1 MADPVVLIINGDEED
16 VGPFFLR
23 QEGAGKGQGGG
34 EERCGKF
41 HEKEPVAG
49 AKERCSGRRL
59 SSAGASA
66 VFASAGI
73 PAESARL
80 PPFNGA
86 MKIHL
91 LLLPLLFCSLSTLTG
106 AEEKPVDAPAVESK
120 KDEPADPLAGLKAE
134 TARLEAER
142 SKITA
147 QLALEQARLD
157 EKLAGQKR
165 AVAEIQ
171 AQMEDLKTRMD
182 LAEIKRRSAD
192 DPELLELRRKSERLV
207 LEAVIAK
214 NEVELQSFEMRKKEN
229 EVRARTSE
237 ITLQI
242 ELQQK
247 EAEARTH
254 AVGKA
259 PEYLKDPHQGGKLV
273 ISDRRIALNGVITA
287 KTADHIADRI
297 AYFNNRD
304 SEAPIFIVIDDCPG
318 GSVMAGYKI
327 IKAMHG
333 SKAPVHT
340 VVKSFAASMA
350 ACITTVSKKS
360 FAYPNAILLHHQLSV
375 GVAGNLTQHRE
386 NVKQLEEW
394 WRRLADPV
402 AEKMG
407 LTREEFIARMYQE
420 ASTGDWSEFADNARK
435 LKWVDEIVEDIEETS
450 LLRHPDS
457 QQTASTTSAP
467 RLPGMPPQTEIIES
481 NDERG
486 KPIALLPRLNPL
498 DAYWLY
504 NPDGFYRLQ

>member
-1 MADPVVLIINGDEED
+1 MNLKLVLMSCLLLG
-16 VGPFFLR
+16 
-23 QEGAGKGQGGG
+23 
-34 EERCGKF
+34 
-41 HEKEPVAG
+41 
-49 AKERCSGRRL
+49 SL
-59 SSAGASA
+59 SASA
-66 VFASAGI
+66 A
-73 PAESARL
+73 
-80 PPFNGA
+80 
-86 MKIHL
+86 
-91 LLLPLLFCSLSTLTG
+91 
-106 AEEKPVDAPAVESK
+106 AEEAKAVE
-120 KDEPADPLAGLKAE
+120 ADPLAAMKAE
-134 TARLEAER
+134 TARLQAER
-142 SKITA
+142 DKISA
-147 QLALEQARLD
+147 EMALEQTRLD
-157 EKLAGQKR
+157 QQLSEKKR
-165 AVAEIQ
+165 ALAALQTQIEEMK
-171 AQMEDLKTRMD
+171 AQLD
-182 LAEIKRRSAD
+182 LAEIRRRSAD
-192 DPELLELRRKSERLV
+192 DPALVELRRKSERLV

-214 NEVELQSFEMRKKEN
+214 NEVEIQSLQMRKQEN

-237 ITLQI
+237 LALQI

-247 EAEARTH
+247 ETEARNH

-259 PEYLKDPHQGGKLV
+259 PEYLKEPHQGSKLV
-273 ISDRRIALNGVITA
+273 LSDRRIPLNGIITS

-304 SEAPIFIVIDDCPG
+304 AEAPIFIVIDDCPG

-333 SKAPVHT
+333 SRAPVYT

-375 GVAGNLTQHRE
+375 GMAGNLTQHRE

-407 LTREEFIARMYQE
+407 MTREQFIARMYQE

-435 LKWVDEIVEDIEETS
+435 LKWVDEIVEDIEETA

-457 QQTASTTSAP
+457 QQTAVTPAP
-467 RLPGMPPQTEIIES
+467 RLPGTPPQTEVTQS
-481 NDERG
+481 TDDRG
-486 KPIALLPRLNPL
+486 RPIALLPRLNPL

-504 NPDGFYRLQ
+504 NPDGYYRVE

>member
-1 MADPVVLIINGDEED
+1 MHLKL
-16 VGPFFLR
+16 FLVTLL
-23 QEGAGKGQGGG
+23 A
-34 EERCGKF
+34 
-41 HEKEPVAG
+41 
-49 AKERCSGRRL
+49 
-59 SSAGASA
+59 SSALPHLATA
-66 VFASAGI
+66 EDTK
-73 PAESARL
+73 PA
-80 PPFNGA
+80 
-86 MKIHL
+86 
-91 LLLPLLFCSLSTLTG
+91 
-106 AEEKPVDAPAVESK
+106 
-120 KDEPADPLAGLKAE
+120 PADPLAAVKEE
-134 TARLEAER
+134 TARLQAER
-142 SKITA
+142 EKIAA
-147 QLALEQARLD
+147 QMALEQTHVDQQLA
-157 EKLAGQKR
+157 EKKR
-165 AVAEIQ
+165 ALAALQSQIEEMR
-171 AQMEDLKTRMD
+171 AQLD
-182 LAEIKRRSAD
+182 LAEIRRRSMD
-192 DPELLELRRKSERLV
+192 DPSLLEMRRKSERLV
-207 LEAVIAK
+207 LEALVAK
-214 NEVELQSFEMRKKEN
+214 NEVEIQGFEMRKREN
-229 EVRARTSE
+229 EMRARSAE
-237 ITLQI
+237 ITLQL

-259 PEYLKDPHQGGKLV
+259 PEYLKEPHQGNKLV
-273 ISDRRIALNGVITA
+273 ISDRRIPLNGIITS

-304 SEAPIFIVIDDCPG
+304 AEAPIFLVIDDCPG

-333 SKAPVHT
+333 SKAPVYT

-350 ACITTVSKKS
+350 ACITTVSKRS

-375 GVAGNLTQHRE
+375 GIAGNLTQHRE

-407 LTREEFIARMYQE
+407 ITREAFIARMYEE

-435 LKWVDEIVEDIEETS
+435 LKWVDEIVEDIEETA

-457 QQTASTTSAP
+457 QIPATTTTSAP
-467 RLPGMPPQTEIIES
+467 RLPAQADLEMAT
-481 NDERG
+481 DERG

>member
-1 MADPVVLIINGDEED
+1 MYLKLFFVTGLLWSSGVFYSLADE
-16 VGPFFLR
+16 
-23 QEGAGKGQGGG
+23 
-34 EERCGKF
+34 
-41 HEKEPVAG
+41 
-49 AKERCSGRRL
+49 AK
-59 SSAGASA
+59 
-66 VFASAGI
+66 
-73 PAESARL
+73 PAA
-80 PPFNGA
+80 
-86 MKIHL
+86 
-91 LLLPLLFCSLSTLTG
+91 
-106 AEEKPVDAPAVESK
+106 
-120 KDEPADPLAGLKAE
+120 ADPLAPLKEE
-134 TARLEAER
+134 TARLQAER
-142 SKITA
+142 EKITA
-147 QLALEQARLD
+147 QLALEQSRVDQALA
-157 EKLAGQKR
+157 EKKR
-165 AVAEIQ
+165 ALAALQSEIEEMR
-171 AQMEDLKTRMD
+171 AQLD
-182 LAEIKRRSAD
+182 LAEIRRRSMD
-192 DPELLELRRKSERLV
+192 DPALVEMRRKSERLV

-214 NEVELQSFEMRKKEN
+214 NEVEIQGFEMRKREN
-229 EVRARTSE
+229 EMRSRAGE
-237 ITLQI
+237 IALQL

-259 PEYLKDPHQGGKLV
+259 PEYLKEPHQGKKLV
-273 ISDRRIALNGVITA
+273 ISDRRIPLNGIISA

-297 AYFNNRD
+297 AYYNNRD
-304 SEAPIFIVIDDCPG
+304 AEAPIFLVIDDSPG

-333 SKAPVHT
+333 SKAPVYT

-350 ACITTVSKKS
+350 ACITTVSKRS

-386 NVKQLEEW
+386 NVRQLEEW

-407 LTREEFIARMYQE
+407 ITREEFIARMYRE

-457 QQTASTTSAP
+457 QPTAPATTSAP
-467 RLPGMPPQTEIIES
+467 RLPAQAEVEMST
-481 NDERG
+481 DERG

-504 NPDGFYRLQ
+504 NPDGYYRLQ